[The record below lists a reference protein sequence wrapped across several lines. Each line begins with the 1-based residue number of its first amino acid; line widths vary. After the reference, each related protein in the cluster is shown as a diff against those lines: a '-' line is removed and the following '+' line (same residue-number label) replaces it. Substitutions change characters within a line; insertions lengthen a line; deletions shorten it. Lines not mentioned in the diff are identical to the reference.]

1 MSGAEIS
8 NSFIV
13 IKSLRKDSRMQDFIF
28 CQSLKGFD
36 IMKRTVLL
44 LSLALIPF
52 FISQISYVVHA
63 QDHPVISDSIYSS
76 VLKEQRS
83 IKILLPE
90 TNKPGSADKY
100 EAIYLTDG
108 EWAMDPFSFIYKFA
122 HDENYVPPAI
132 IVAIPNKYLG
142 KANQRDRD
150 FLPLH
155 VPEPAI
161 SGGADNFLSFIKNEL
176 IPYIDNK
183 YPTNRTNSI
192 YGHSYG
198 GLFVM
203 YVLLNE
209 PQLFESY
216 YATDTPFRWND
227 DHLIKM
233 ADQKLNNLPSDKVLW
248 IAGIDATYRY
258 QGIARLDSLL
268 RLKAPE
274 KLRWKMV
281 TYPDEKH
288 NSVRLK
294 AMYDGIK
301 FSYSGYSNAPISF
314 HPMNGVLLKD
324 KPISIWVD
332 SYPELRYTL
341 DGTEPVRTSQKVDS
355 KLTISGPAQLVL
367 KSFSNSGKYDK
378 TAKGDFQLGE
388 ALPSV
393 SKPIESISGGLRY
406 SYYEGSWEKLPDF
419 KKLKPAK
426 TGIADSV
433 FNINDL
439 PRRTNFACLFEG
451 YFEILK
457 DGYYL
462 FALVSN
468 DGSRLVIGDKLII
481 ENDGVRATESVR
493 SIILPLEKGFY
504 PVRIEYFQKDGDRVL
519 QLLYVDPGTEN
530 ATRFPFRYRYHEK

>member
-1 MSGAEIS
+1 
-8 NSFIV
+8 
-13 IKSLRKDSRMQDFIF
+13 
-28 CQSLKGFD
+28 
-36 IMKRTVLL
+36 MKKTI
-44 LSLALIPF
+44 LSLSLTLVSI
-52 FISQISYVVHA
+52 FISQVSCVVHA
-63 QDHPVISDSIYSS
+63 QEHPVISDSIYSS

-90 TNKPGSADKY
+90 TYKPGSTDKY

-108 EWAMDPFSFIYKFA
+108 EWAMGPFSFIYKFA
-122 HDENYVPPAI
+122 QDENYVPPAI
-132 IVAIPNKYLG
+132 IVAIPNKYIS

-150 FLPLH
+150 FLPVH

-176 IPYIDNK
+176 IAYIDNK
-183 YPTNRTNSI
+183 YPTYRTNSI

-216 YATDTPFRWND
+216 YATDTPFGWND
-227 DHLIKM
+227 DYLIKM
-233 ADQKLNNLPSDKVLW
+233 ANQKLKNLPSDKVLW
-248 IAGIDATYRY
+248 IAGIESTYRY
-258 QGIARLDSLL
+258 QGIGRLDSLL
-268 RLKAPE
+268 QLKAP
-274 KLRWKMV
+274 KNLHWNMV
-281 TYPDEKH
+281 TYPNEKH

-301 FSYSGYSNAPISF
+301 FSYSGYSNAPLSF

-332 SYPELRYTL
+332 SYPELRYTV
-341 DGTEPVRTSQKVDS
+341 DGTEPDRTSQKVDS
-355 KLTISGPAQLVL
+355 KLTITGPAQLVL

-378 TAKGDFQLGE
+378 TAKGNFKLGE

-393 SKPIESISGGLRY
+393 PKPKEINSGGLKY

-419 KKLKPAK
+419 KKLKPVK

-433 FNINDL
+433 FNISEL
-439 PRRTNFACLFEG
+439 PRKTNFACLFEG
-451 YFEILK
+451 YFEISK

-468 DGSRLVIGDKLII
+468 DGSKLLLGDKLII
-481 ENDGVRATESVR
+481 DNDGVRSTESVK
-493 SIILPLEKGFY
+493 SFILPLEKGFY
-504 PVRIEYFQKDGDRVL
+504 PVRIEYFQKDESSVL
-519 QLLYVDPGTEN
+519 QLFYLDPGTEN
-530 ATRFPFRYRYHEK
+530 ATRFPFKYQYYED